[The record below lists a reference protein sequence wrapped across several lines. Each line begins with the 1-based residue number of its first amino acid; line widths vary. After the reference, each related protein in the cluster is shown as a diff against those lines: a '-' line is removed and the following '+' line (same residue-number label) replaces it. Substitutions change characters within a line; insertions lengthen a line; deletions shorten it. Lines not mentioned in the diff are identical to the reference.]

1 MGIEC
6 GQGGLRIDKG
16 PLQRCAYWDLGE
28 EVCGGVNTS
37 GPLMLSSLP
46 YLWEV
51 LLHVSARTHI
61 HTAGTWSR
69 SCIRKSFMH

>member
-6 GQGGLRIDKG
+6 GQVGLKIDKG

-28 EVCGGVNTS
+28 EVWGVDTS

-46 YLWEV
+46 HWWEV
-51 LLHVSARTHI
+51 LVHVSAGTHI
-61 HTAGTWSR
+61 HTKETWPGTR
-69 SCIRKSFMH
+69 IEKILAY

>member
-28 EVCGGVNTS
+28 EVCVGGGVYIWALDVVCFTS
-37 GPLMLSSLP
+37 LMGGLTP
-46 YLWEV
+46 RERRD
-51 LLHVSARTHI
+51 AQTEETH
-61 HTAGTWSR
+61 
-69 SCIRKSFMH
+69 